1 MASNIV
7 PGNIDGAFPVAGQDN
22 SSQGFRDNFTAI
34 KNNFTEAKTEI
45 EDIQTNKAD
54 TDANTSF
61 NDNVVSRAVLKDCG
75 ETIYAFGTTGG
86 SITLNHENGHY
97 QTLITNAAV
106 TLAFTN
112 FPSASMGRIILDI
125 TYGSTAHTLT
135 VTSATLAADNY
146 NDPTYISTDSL
157 IRSAD
162 YEPEFRLTHDPITKK
177 TTINFTN
184 APSAAA
190 KITVERQGDKY
201 LAFRRKLKE

>member
-34 KNNFTEAKTEI
+34 KNNFTQAKTEI

-61 NDNVVSRAVLKDCG
+61 NDYVVSRAVLKDCG
-75 ETIYAFGTTGG
+75 ETVYAHGTTGG

-97 QTLITNAAV
+97 QTLTTNAAV

-125 TYGSTAHTLT
+125 TYASTAHTLT
-135 VTSATLAADNY
+135 VTSATLAADNVTGFDAGT
-146 NDPTYISTDSL
+146 NIVTISTAGRYL
-157 IRSAD
+157 
-162 YEPEFRLTHDPITKK
+162 YEFVTPDGG
-177 TTINFTN
+177 TTVLMHQI
-184 APSAAA
+184 
-190 KITVERQGDKY
+190 G
-201 LAFRRKLKE
+201 KLYTTT